1 MGFFHGCAV
10 RGGGGG
16 GRRGLT
22 AGVAGKRGK
31 RGRCPS
37 GILRR
42 EFCGGVAGPPSI
54 RNYVR

>member
-22 AGVAGKRGK
+22 AGVAGKR
-31 RGRCPS
+31 
-37 GILRR
+37 
-42 EFCGGVAGPPSI
+42 ENEAGVRQGS
-54 RNYVR
+54 